1 MDAGEGARQDGHPGP
16 AAPPRGTVVEE
27 VGVGAPSR
35 SVAFRIAEGIV
46 RPLVRLLTR
55 HEWRGQEHVPRTGG
69 CVVVVNHTSHADPFV
84 VAHFLINVPRLPR
97 FLGKEEVFRIPVA
110 GRILRSAGQIP
121 VYRETADASRSYS
134 EAVAAVRAGECV
146 VIYPEGTLTRD
157 PDLWPMRGKTGAA
170 RVALET
176 GCPVVPLAQW
186 GSHRVLSPYGRAL
199 RLVPPQHVVVAAGPP
214 VDLSA
219 YAGRPLDAGVLAGA
233 TDAIMDALS
242 GVVGEI
248 RGAEPPTSRWD
259 PREHGQGTTGNFRK
273 GTPR

>member
-1 MDAGEGARQDGHPGP
+1 MAG
-16 AAPPRGTVVEE
+16 PRRT
-27 VGVGAPSR
+27 
-35 SVAFRIAEGIV
+35 VAFRFAEAIV

-55 HEWRGQEHVPRTGG
+55 HEWRGRENVPLTGG

-84 VAHFLINVPRLPR
+84 VAHYLINVPRLPR
-97 FLGKEEVFRIPVA
+97 FLGKESVFRIPVA
-110 GRILRSAGQIP
+110 GRILSSAGQIP

-134 EAVAAVRAGECV
+134 AAVDAVRAGECV

-186 GSHRVLSPYGRAL
+186 GSHRVLSPYGKDL
-199 RLVPPQHVVVAAGPP
+199 RLVPPQGVQVAAGPP

-219 YAGRPLDAGVLAGA
+219 FQGRRGGRPRPARCHGRDHGRPLGPRRAAA
-233 TDAIMDALS
+233 RRRAA
-242 GVVGEI
+242 
-248 RGAEPPTSRWD
+248 RD
-259 PREHGQGTTGNFRK
+259 PLGPSAARPDHHRRLPQGTHSMSRSA
-273 GTPR
+273 

>member
-1 MDAGEGARQDGHPGP
+1 M
-16 AAPPRGTVVEE
+16 AAPRRT
-27 VGVGAPSR
+27 
-35 SVAFRIAEGIV
+35 VAFRVAEVIV

-55 HEWRGQEHVPRTGG
+55 HEWRGRENVPLTGG

-84 VAHFLINVPRLPR
+84 VAHYLINVPRLPR
-97 FLGKEEVFRIPVA
+97 FLGKESVFRIPVA

-121 VYRETADASRSYS
+121 VYRETSDASTSYS
-134 EAVAAVRAGECV
+134 AAVAAVRAGECV

-186 GSHRVLSPYGRAL
+186 GAHRVLSPYGKDL
-199 RLVPPQHVVVAAGPP
+199 RLVPPQRVEVTAGPP

-219 YAGRPLDAGVLAGA
+219 FQDRPVDAPALLGA

-242 GVVGEI
+242 VLVG
-248 RGAEPPTSRWD
+248 RLRDAEPPTIRWD
-259 PREHGQGTTGNFRK
+259 PRQHGQTTTGDFRK
-273 GTPR
+273 GPTR

>member
-1 MDAGEGARQDGHPGP
+1 MTG
-16 AAPPRGTVVEE
+16 EE
-27 VGVGAPSR
+27 VGVGRPTR
-35 SVAFRIAEGIV
+35 SPAFRIAEAIV
-46 RPLVRLLTR
+46 RPLVRLFTR
-55 HEWRGQEHVPRTGG
+55 HEWRGQSNVPHAGG

-84 VAHFLINVPRLPR
+84 VAHYLINIPRLPR
-97 FLGKEEVFRIPVA
+97 FLGKESVFRLPVA

-134 EAVAAVRAGECV
+134 AAVAAVRAGECV

-186 GSHRVLSPYGRAL
+186 GSHRVLSPYGKDL
-199 RLVPPQHVVVAAGPP
+199 RLLPPQRVVVAAGAP

-219 YAGRPLDAGVLAGA
+219 FEGRPLDVGVLTAA
-233 TDAIMDALS
+233 TDAILDALS
-242 GVVGEI
+242 EVVGEI

-259 PREHGQGTTGNFRK
+259 PRQHGQDTTGDFRK